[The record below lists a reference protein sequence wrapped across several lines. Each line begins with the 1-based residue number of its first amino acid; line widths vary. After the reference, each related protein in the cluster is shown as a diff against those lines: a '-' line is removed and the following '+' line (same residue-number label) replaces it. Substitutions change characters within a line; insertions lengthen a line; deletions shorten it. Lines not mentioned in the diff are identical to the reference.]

1 MIATL
6 LNQIRST
13 GYVLQRQ
20 FEAVLTSPATT
31 SEQREQKDA
40 ALKMLLP
47 LLERNHDERYV
58 IRLLLDY
65 TTQDLLAVYLSGRSG
80 SMKAYALLQ
89 LIQNKTK
96 LWPSCFYHAVV
107 SSEISINNELD
118 NSGLTPLQMAA
129 RVGNVE
135 LFKLLL
141 LDGGD
146 LYKKNRHGHSAYD
159 EVFNSNNAELLT
171 FMIRF
176 EKVDITNYRLKTNH

>member
-1 MIATL
+1 M
-6 LNQIRST
+6 
-13 GYVLQRQ
+13 
-20 FEAVLTSPATT
+20 
-31 SEQREQKDA
+31 
-40 ALKMLLP
+40 KMLLP

-89 LIQNKTK
+89 LIESKSK
-96 LWPSCFYHAVV
+96 LWPSGFYHAVACG
-107 SSEISINNELD
+107 ISINNELD

-146 LYKKNRHGHSAYD
+146 LYKKNRYGMSAYD
-159 EVFNSNNAELLT
+159 EVLNSNNAELLT

>member
-31 SEQREQKDA
+31 SEQTEQKDA

-96 LWPSCFYHAVV
+96 LWPSGFYHAVV
-107 SSEISINNELD
+107 SGISINDELD

-146 LYKKNRHGHSAYD
+146 LYKKNRYGHSAYD
-159 EVFNSNNAELLT
+159 EVLNSNNAELLT

-176 EKVDITNYRLKTNH
+176 EKVDITNFRLKTNH